1 MRGIRLVLLLAA
13 ALTLSLPARAADVLE
28 TLNRQLADEVL
39 IPAYQRFADAAAGL
53 GTAIAGFCAAPDP
66 ARLADARHAFEQA
79 LDAWERVQ
87 PIVFGPARAGGRTMI
102 IQLFPDTRDAVN
114 RQLAKALAAREP
126 ALVAAGGLD
135 GKSVALTGFP
145 ALEQILYDDARLPAP
160 GARSEAADYACALA
174 AAIGRNLAAQAAAL
188 LDDWQRPGGFR
199 EAVLTA
205 AAGNDT
211 YQSVDEA
218 AGDYL
223 KSLHTALQATIALKL
238 EGPLGKSLDGAKP
251 MRAEA
256 WRSGRSLASIR
267 ANLETAQALY
277 ASPGGFGDALRAQP
291 DEGQLDDAMRR
302 GFERVFA
309 TLDGVG
315 LPLDK
320 AVEDPAAR
328 PKVET
333 LVTELKALRQLVA
346 QELAPALDLAVGFNA
361 LDGD

>member
-1 MRGIRLVLLLAA
+1 MPLLAL
-13 ALTLSLPARAADVLE
+13 ALTPSLPARAADVLE

-39 IPAYQRFADAAAGL
+39 IPGYQHFAAATAGL
-53 GTAIAGFCAAPDP
+53 GTVVAGFCATPDQ
-66 ARLADARHAFEQA
+66 AHLAAARHGFEVA
-79 LDAWERVQ
+79 LDAWEHVQ

-102 IQLFPDTRDAVN
+102 IQLFPDARDAVS
-114 RQLAKALAAREP
+114 RQLARALAAKDP
-126 ALVAAGGLD
+126 ALVASGGLD
-135 GKSVALTGFP
+135 GRSVALTGFP
-145 ALEQILYDDARLPAP
+145 ALEQLLYDDARLPSAGAP
-160 GARSEAADYACALA
+160 SADAGYACALA
-174 AAIGRNLAAQAAAL
+174 AAIGRNLATQASGL

-199 EAVLTA
+199 DAVLTA
-205 AAGNDT
+205 AVGNDT

-223 KSLHTALQATIALKL
+223 KSLHTALQAIIALKL
-238 EGPLGKSLDGAKP
+238 EAPLGKSLDGAKP
-251 MRAEA
+251 MRAEN
-256 WRSGRSLASIR
+256 WRSERSLASIR

-277 ASPGGFGDALRAQP
+277 LSPGGFSDALRAQT
-291 DEGQLDDAMRR
+291 DEAQLDSALRK
-302 GFERVFA
+302 GFERTVA
-309 TLDGVG
+309 TLDGIG
-315 LPLDK
+315 APLHT

>member
-1 MRGIRLVLLLAA
+1 MRARLLPLLAT
-13 ALTLSLPARAADVLE
+13 ALALSQPAHAADVLE

-39 IPAYQRFADAAAGL
+39 IPDYQRFADATAGL

-66 ARLADARHAFEQA
+66 ARLADARHAFEAA

-102 IQLFPDTRDAVN
+102 IQLFPDGRDAVT
-114 RQLAKALAAREP
+114 RQLAKALAARDP

-145 ALEQILYDDARLPAP
+145 ALEQILYDDARLPAT
-160 GARSEAADYACALA
+160 GTLSADADYACALA
-174 AAIGRNLAAQAAAL
+174 AAIGRNLAGQAAAL
-188 LDDWQRPGGFR
+188 LDDWQRPNGFR
-199 EAVLTA
+199 DAVLTA

-223 KSLHTALQATIALKL
+223 KSLHTALQAIIAIKL
-238 EGPLGKSLDGAKP
+238 EGPLGKSLDTAKP
-251 MRAEA
+251 MHAEN
-256 WRSGRSLASIR
+256 WRSERSLASIR
-267 ANLETAQALY
+267 TNLETAQALY
-277 ASPGGFGDALRAQP
+277 VSAGGFSDALRAQA
-291 DEGQLDDAMRR
+291 DDDQLDNAIRK
-302 GFERVFA
+302 GFERAFA
-309 TLDGVG
+309 ALDAIGE
-315 LPLDK
+315 PLHR
-320 AVEDPAAR
+320 AVEDPKAR
-328 PKVET
+328 PKLET

-346 QELAPALDLAVGFNA
+346 QELAPALDLAIGFNA